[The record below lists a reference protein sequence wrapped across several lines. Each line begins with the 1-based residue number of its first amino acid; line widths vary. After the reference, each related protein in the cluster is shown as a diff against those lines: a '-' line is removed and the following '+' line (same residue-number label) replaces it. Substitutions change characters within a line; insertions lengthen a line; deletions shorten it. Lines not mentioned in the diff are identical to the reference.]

1 MRTPQCE
8 RHIYLLA
15 NPSEEDPAYK
25 DAGTSE
31 IQKVSHR
38 SMDRITGGS
47 LMPIRK
53 REFKNGA
60 KWCVDVMLPN
70 GKRYRRV
77 VGVKKQAE
85 QVQKRIESEI
95 VEGKWEIRD
104 KEDIP
109 FSTLTIEYLE
119 YAEANKATSTFIT
132 DKYRIEAHLLP
143 YFGDTPISEI
153 SLQMI
158 DGYKTSRV
166 RKRAAPKTI
175 NNELVNLS
183 HMMTMAARWGYINSN
198 IVLNVVKLRVPKR
211 NMRFLNQ
218 QEIQRLLNAAS
229 KSYIYPIIV
238 TALHTGMRKSELFN
252 LKWTDV
258 DFEHQLI
265 TIQSNEDW
273 HTKNYGA
280 RTLSITPNLYDV
292 LISHHQQ
299 QLEMNI
305 KSGYVFTYRGE
316 KIKAGIKKSFITVL
330 RDAGLAGVTLHTLRH
345 TFASQLVMT
354 GVPLR
359 DIQELM
365 GHESYETTLQ
375 YAHLTKDHAKQQ
387 VLRLPFAS

>member
-1 MRTPQCE
+1 
-8 RHIYLLA
+8 LA
-15 NPSEEDPAYK
+15 DTSEENPAHK

-31 IQKVSHR
+31 IQEVSHR

-77 VGVKKQAE
+77 IGVKKQAE
-85 QVQKRIESEI
+85 QVQKKIESEI
-95 VEGKWEIRD
+95 VEGKWDIRD

-166 RKRAAPKTI
+166 RKRAAPKTV

-218 QEIQRLLNAAS
+218 QEIQRLR
-229 KSYIYPIIV
+229 V
-238 TALHTGMRKSELFN
+238 C
-252 LKWTDV
+252 
-258 DFEHQLI
+258 Q
-265 TIQSNEDW
+265 
-273 HTKNYGA
+273 
-280 RTLSITPNLYDV
+280 
-292 LISHHQQ
+292 
-299 QLEMNI
+299 
-305 KSGYVFTYRGE
+305 
-316 KIKAGIKKSFITVL
+316 
-330 RDAGLAGVTLHTLRH
+330 
-345 TFASQLVMT
+345 
-354 GVPLR
+354 
-359 DIQELM
+359 
-365 GHESYETTLQ
+365 
-375 YAHLTKDHAKQQ
+375 
-387 VLRLPFAS
+387 